1 MVPQDDQPG
10 HRLPRRRPT
19 DSDDTEVFVVDT
31 RRGRRP
37 QGGAPEAGPD
47 DTAQAIPQRPAP
59 GQGGPGRPGGEPT
72 RAVPG
77 QGRPQGRGQGRLTQG
92 RPAQGAQPTRTVPG
106 QGRPAQGAQGVQS
119 TRAVPSQGRPPQGAQ
134 PTRAVPNRAPGAP
147 AAGAAGAAGAAAA
160 GSAAASGGGRRTP
173 AYVQGQGRRPVDDGT
188 FDEGYGPDRTREIPA
203 AAPRGSG
210 APPRGRRG
218 GQAPPPRPPQGPPT
232 PREGRP
238 PRAARP
244 RRRWRRWLAAL
255 LVVVMLWVG
264 ALVWAASSAWNTV
277 TKIDAI
283 PTDNRPAE
291 GKGTNIVL
299 VGSDSRE
306 GLTAEQRDTLGTGR
320 AEGRRTDSIML
331 LHIPDSG
338 NPTLV
343 SLPRDSY
350 VEIPGR
356 GRNKINASY
365 SIGGPKLLNQT
376 VEAATGL
383 RVDGYM
389 EIGFGGFASVV
400 DSVGGVEMCLDK
412 PMKDVKA
419 AIDLPAGCQT
429 LDGKNALGYVRAR
442 YSDPLGDLGRA
453 QRQREFLGALMN
465 KMATPAN
472 LLNPVKLRSMG
483 TSGAQG
489 VAVDNDMSPYG
500 ALKIMLALRKIS
512 NGSGQSVQVPVAD
525 SNYQTRSGD
534 AVLWDAARSQAL
546 FGALNND
553 ESPNVAP

>member
-1 MVPQDDQPG
+1 M
-10 HRLPRRRPT
+10 
-19 DSDDTEVFVVDT
+19 
-31 RRGRRP
+31 GRRP
-37 QGGAPEAGPD
+37 RLGRQQRLEHGDQDRRDPD
-47 DTAQAIPQRPAP
+47 RQPP
-59 GQGGPGRPGGEPT
+59 
-72 RAVPG
+72 
-77 QGRPQGRGQGRLTQG
+77 GRGQGHQHRARGVRL
-92 RPAQGAQPTRTVPG
+92 
-106 QGRPAQGAQGVQS
+106 
-119 TRAVPSQGRPPQGAQ
+119 
-134 PTRAVPNRAPGAP
+134 
-147 AAGAAGAAGAAAA
+147 
-160 GSAAASGGGRRTP
+160 
-173 AYVQGQGRRPVDDGT
+173 
-188 FDEGYGPDRTREIPA
+188 
-203 AAPRGSG
+203 PRG
-210 APPRGRRG
+210 ADR
-218 GQAPPPRPPQGPPT
+218 
-232 PREGRP
+232 
-238 PRAARP
+238 RAARHARHRSRGGAAHRLDHAAAHP
-244 RRRWRRWLAAL
+244 RQ
-255 LVVVMLWVG
+255 
-264 ALVWAASSAWNTV
+264 
-277 TKIDAI
+277 
-283 PTDNRPAE
+283 
-291 GKGTNIVL
+291 
-299 VGSDSRE
+299 RE
-306 GLTAEQRDTLGTGR
+306 PDPGL
-320 AEGRRTDSIML
+320 
-331 LHIPDSG
+331 
-338 NPTLV
+338 
-343 SLPRDSY
+343 LPRDSY